1 MKKVL
6 TNNLGLKLLSV
17 ISAIMLWL
25 IVVNIDDPVISQDF
39 TGIRVT
45 MLNEDAVISQ
55 DKVYRIENDSDII
68 SVRVSAKRSVLS
80 KLTSEDFTATA
91 DLQKNIKLGNL
102 VGIDVTCS
110 NRNIKTT
117 DITKSRE
124 NVVISIE
131 DAASEQ
137 FNVVVTQSGTEG
149 SGYVVGT
156 AVPEKSLIE
165 ISGPASVVARIRRV
179 VAEINVTGFTFD
191 RTQKCQLKVLDS
203 EDVPVDTTYLEYYGK
218 TDGMNVNVTMLKTK
232 TVKLKVGYT
241 GTPHA
246 DYTFN
251 GIFYKPETVEIAG
264 DIEDIAGIS
273 EIVIPDEAVNID
285 GITENLQLDLDI
297 TDYLPAGIRLAKS
310 ADASV
315 AVVVELEKKEGRPIK
330 IPVSDIEFQNIP
342 RGLEID
348 FDELEEIELVVMGS
362 KEELDNL
369 DMNEIIVTLDL
380 DEYSKAGTYTKKL
393 DVTLPDE
400 LRLMEDA
407 EAEFKLVKA
416 NQTSTGNTNNNNT
429 NNSN

>member
-369 DMNEIIVTLDL
+369 DMSEIIVTLDL

>member
-1 MKKVL
+1 M
-6 TNNLGLKLLSV
+6 
-17 ISAIMLWL
+17 
-25 IVVNIDDPVISQDF
+25 
-39 TGIRVT
+39 
-45 MLNEDAVISQ
+45 
-55 DKVYRIENDSDII
+55 
-68 SVRVSAKRSVLS
+68 
-80 KLTSEDFTATA
+80 
-91 DLQKNIKLGNL
+91 
-102 VGIDVTCS
+102 
-110 NRNIKTT
+110 
-117 DITKSRE
+117 
-124 NVVISIE
+124 
-131 DAASEQ
+131 
-137 FNVVVTQSGTEG
+137 
-149 SGYVVGT
+149 
-156 AVPEKSLIE
+156 
-165 ISGPASVVARIRRV
+165 
-179 VAEINVTGFTFD
+179 
-191 RTQKCQLKVLDS
+191 
-203 EDVPVDTTYLEYYGK
+203 
-218 TDGMNVNVTMLKTK
+218 
-232 TVKLKVGYT
+232 
-241 GTPHA
+241 
-246 DYTFN
+246 
-251 GIFYKPETVEIAG
+251 
-264 DIEDIAGIS
+264 
-273 EIVIPDEAVNID
+273 IPDEAVNID

-369 DMNEIIVTLDL
+369 DMSEIIVTLDL

>member
-369 DMNEIIVTLDL
+369 DMSEIIVTLDL

-407 EAEFKLVKA
+407 EAEFKLMKA